1 MFGSQ
6 TMATQLL
13 PGIWQCNFNP
23 YTLVCYFYLHTP
35 GPCHATCPYG
45 YVTHLCHNYNTCILG
60 YHSIPPN
67 ACPFGTNPCLISQN
81 PCLFS
86 QDPLGQ
92 GGIGGDPVQVLQVL
106 RQQLEVT
113 LAGVRAQEEELQ
125 RQRAA
130 TGGEGGQQGRGGR
143 AARTPRSE

>member
-1 MFGSQ
+1 MFGNQS
-6 TMATQLL
+6 MVAQLVPQYPIL
-13 PGIWQCNFNP
+13 YCPNQFYSCYVYHHSCN
-23 YTLVCYFYLHTP
+23 
-35 GPCHATCPYG
+35 
-45 YVTHLCHNYNTCILG
+45 LG
-60 YHSIPPN
+60 YYSIGCPGFAFSIPAPVG
-67 ACPFGTNPCLISQN
+67 PS
-81 PCLFS
+81 
-86 QDPLGQ
+86 
-92 GGIGGDPVQVLQVL
+92 DPVEALQAL